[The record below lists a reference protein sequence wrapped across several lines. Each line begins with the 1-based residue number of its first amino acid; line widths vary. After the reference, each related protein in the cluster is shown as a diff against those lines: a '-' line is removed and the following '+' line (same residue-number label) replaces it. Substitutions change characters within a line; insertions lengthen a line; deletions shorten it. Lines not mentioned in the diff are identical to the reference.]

1 MDTGEDTPKIKA
13 NEVIPLSSVK
23 EKSISRVH
31 INLTTPGLT
40 KELLE
45 RLKSILLG
53 ERGQCPVFLHMII
66 PNRSETVISL
76 PDEFN
81 VTPSD
86 TMAKEVEEVFG
97 YHIVRFE

>member
-1 MDTGEDTPKIKA
+1 KA
-13 NEVIPLSSVK
+13 HEVTPLSRIR

-31 INLTTPGLT
+31 IDLTTPGLT
-40 KELLE
+40 RELLE
-45 RLKSILLG
+45 RLKSLLLT

-81 VTPSD
+81 VAPSD
-86 TMAKEVEEVFG
+86 TMAKEVEEIFG